1 MKNNKLVWQERG
13 GTLESSRQ
21 YQSKNL
27 MHSSL
32 AVIMTQ
38 HRSIKCR
45 AMSLTFEL
53 KTEQSCKNLNVPK
66 IKKRQEAVTSK
77 TLNLREPKKKKEKSD
92 QKKKKKKREKGTNEK
107 RKKKQHQISSIGIK
121 CLDHVQQYRQWKL
134 VPL

>member
-21 YQSKNL
+21 YQSNNL

-38 HRSIKCR
+38 HRSLKCR
-45 AMSLTFEL
+45 AMSLTFKL

-66 IKKRQEAVTSK
+66 IKKAGSSNQQ
-77 TLNLREPKKKKEKSD
+77 NLELEGTKKKSTPAFFIFCRNFFKFAA
-92 QKKKKKKREKGTNEK
+92 
-107 RKKKQHQISSIGIK
+107 I
-121 CLDHVQQYRQWKL
+121 
-134 VPL
+134 